1 MKEPKYQKLENMP
14 KDNKYDFFAE
24 GIFPEEIEEKKRLNK
39 NRSSKKQNPFP
50 FTIPLQQK
58 KAPNT
63 QKEDDDLVPFFAK
76 NYPQSS
82 ESEQDICFINSP
94 VPSDTPDNSGEAKRL
109 KLKRKKVMNL
119 MKKQLKKIKKKNKI
133 II

>member
-94 VPSDTPDNSGEAKRL
+94 VPSDTPDNSGEAEEVEVEEEESDEFDE
-109 KLKRKKVMNL
+109 KVV
-119 MKKQLKKIKKKNKI
+119 K
-133 II
+133 